1 MKFKIND
8 KVEMITSCNP
18 YWKKGDIGR
27 IVRIDSYFGPDGAP
41 YLVCFEANCKDAA
54 SCGHSNT
61 WWANESSIERAYP
74 LMKVE

>member
-1 MKFKIND
+1 MKFQVND
-8 KVEMITSCNP
+8 KVEMITNCNP
-18 YWKKGDIGR
+18 YWTVGD
-27 IVRIDSYFGPDGAP
+27 FGPESAP

-54 SCGHSNT
+54 SCDHSNT